1 MPLVIYNSQTR
12 RKEEFTTLEPGLA
25 RMYVCGVT
33 VYDDAHI
40 GHARC
45 YVAFDAIHRHLL
57 ARGYRVLYVR
67 NFTDIDD
74 KIIKRAGETGQPWD
88 QVAQRY
94 IDSFSQDMKS
104 LGVLPASLEPR
115 ATEHIPEILAMVAA
129 LVDQGQAYVVEGD
142 VYFAVRGFARYGFLS
157 GRNLDDM
164 LAGARVEV
172 DQRKQYPLD
181 FALWKSSKPGE
192 PSWDS
197 PWGPGRPGRHIE
209 CSAMSQKYWDSPWGP
224 RRPGWHI
231 ERSAM
236 SQKYLG
242 QTFHIHG
249 GGKDLL
255 FPHHE
260 NEAAQSE
267 AFTGRP
273 FARYWVHNGFVQIN
287 HEKMSKSL
295 GNFFT
300 IKDILKTNRPE
311 VLRLF
316 LLSKHYRSPL
326 DFSEDALKDATQG
339 LGRLYTALR
348 AAQAAQMAPAGQ
360 AITSPGGQT
369 WLKEIEEQVEAFER
383 GMDDD
388 FNTAAATGALFGLA
402 RVTNR
407 LAKEP
412 DSPERQALLSL
423 CAARLKFLG
432 GRLGILQGDP
442 QEFMQGQAS
451 PQANGPDPAWVEERI
466 AARQA
471 ARKAKDFALADR
483 IREEI
488 KAAGVIL
495 EDSPQGTRW
504 RVET

>member
-1 MPLVIYNSQTR
+1 MPLVIYNSQSR
-12 RKEEFTTLEPGLA
+12 RKEEFTTLEPGVV

-45 YVAFDAIHRHLL
+45 YVAFDALHRHLL
-57 ARGYRVLYVR
+57 ARGYKVLYAR
-67 NFTDIDD
+67 NFTDVDD
-74 KIIKRAGETGQPWD
+74 KIIRRAQETGLPW
-88 QVAQRY
+88 QQLAQRY
-94 IDSFSQDMKS
+94 IDSFTQDMAT
-104 LGVLPASLEPR
+104 LGVLPPGLEPR
-115 ATEHIPEILAMVAA
+115 ATEHIPEIVAMVQA
-129 LVDQGQAYVVEGD
+129 LVDKGHAYVVEGD

-172 DQRKQYPLD
+172 DPRKQYPLD

-197 PWGPGRPGRHIE
+197 PWGPGRPGWHIE
-209 CSAMSQKYWDSPWGP
+209 CSAMSQKY
-224 RRPGWHI
+224 
-231 ERSAM
+231 
-236 SQKYLG
+236 LG
-242 QTFHIHG
+242 NTFDIHG

-267 AFTGRP
+267 AFTGQP

-287 HEKMSKSL
+287 QEKMSKSL

-300 IKDILKTNRPE
+300 IKDILKTTRPE
-311 VLRLF
+311 TLRLF

-326 DFSEDALKDATQG
+326 DFSEDALKEATQG
-339 LGRLYTALR
+339 LGRLYTALM
-348 AAQAAQMAPAGQ
+348 ATQAASLAPAGQ
-360 AITSPGGQT
+360 AIESPAGQA
-369 WLKEIEEQVEAFER
+369 WLKEIEAQVEAFER
-383 GMDDD
+383 SMDDD

-402 RVTNR
+402 RVSNR
-407 LAKEP
+407 LAAEP
-412 DSPERQALLSL
+412 EAPERQALLAL
-423 CAARLKFLG
+423 CAARLKQLG

-442 QEFMQGQAS
+442 QEFMQGQDAPSAS
-451 PQANGPDPAWVEERI
+451 GPDPAWVEERI

-471 ARKAKDFALADR
+471 ARKAKDFALADK

-488 KAAGVIL
+488 KAAGVLL

-504 RVET
+504 RVEN

>member
-1 MPLVIYNSQTR
+1 MPLLIYNSQTR
-12 RKEEFTTLEPGLA
+12 RKEEFATLEPGVV

-57 ARGYRVLYVR
+57 ARGYQVRYAR
-67 NFTDIDD
+67 NFTDVDD
-74 KIIKRAGETGQPWD
+74 KIIKRARETGLIWQ
-88 QVAQRY
+88 QLAQHY
-94 IDSFSQDMKS
+94 IDSFTQDMAS
-104 LGVLPASLEPR
+104 LGVLPPGLEPK
-115 ATEHIPEILAMVAA
+115 ATEHIPEIVAMVQA
-129 LVDQGQAYVVEGD
+129 LVDKGNAYVVDGD
-142 VYFAVRGFARYGFLS
+142 VYFSVRGFARYGFLS

-172 DQRKQYPLD
+172 DPRKECPLD

-192 PSWDS
+192 PSWQS
-197 PWGPGRPGRHIE
+197 PWGPGRPGWHIE
-209 CSAMSQKYWDSPWGP
+209 CSAMSQKY
-224 RRPGWHI
+224 
-231 ERSAM
+231 
-236 SQKYLG
+236 LG
-242 QTFHIHG
+242 NTFDIHG

-267 AFTGRP
+267 AFTGQP
-273 FARYWVHNGFVQIN
+273 FAHYWMHNGFVQIN

-300 IKDILKTNRPE
+300 IKDILKTVQPE
-311 VLRLF
+311 SLRLF
-316 LLSKHYRSPL
+316 FLSKHYRSPL
-326 DFSEDALKDATQG
+326 DFSEDALKDAAQS
-339 LGRLYTALR
+339 LGRLYTALM
-348 AAQAAQMAPAGQ
+348 AAQAATVAPAGQ
-360 AITSPGGQT
+360 AIESPSGLA
-369 WLKEIEEQVEAFER
+369 WLQEVKAQVEAFER

-402 RVTNR
+402 RVSNR
-407 LAKEP
+407 LASELET
-412 DSPERQALLSL
+412 PERQALLAL
-423 CAARLKFLG
+423 CAVRLKFLG

-442 QEFMQGQAS
+442 QKFMQGQAS
-451 PQANGPDPAWVEERI
+451 PQGSGPDPAWVEKRI

-483 IREEI
+483 IRDEI
-488 KAAGVIL
+488 KVAGVL
-495 EDSPQGTRW
+495 LDDTPQGTRW
-504 RVET
+504 RVES

>member
-1 MPLVIYNSQTR
+1 MPLMIYNSQTR
-12 RKEEFTTLEPGLA
+12 NKEPLTTLEPGKV

-45 YVAFDAIHRHLL
+45 YVSFDAIHRHLL
-57 ARGYRVLYVR
+57 ARGYQVTYAR
-67 NFTDIDD
+67 NFTDVDD
-74 KIIKRAGETGQPWD
+74 KIIKRAGELGEAWD
-88 QVAQRY
+88 HLAGRY
-94 IDSFSQDMKS
+94 MESFTQDMAS
-104 LGVLPASLEPR
+104 LGVLPPSLEPR
-115 ATEHIPEILAMVAA
+115 ATQHIAEIIDTVQT
-129 LVDQGQAYVVEGD
+129 LVDKGHAYAVDGD
-142 VYFAVRGFARYGFLS
+142 VYFAVKSFAPYGRLS

-172 DQRKQYPLD
+172 DPRKKNPLD

-192 PSWDS
+192 PSWES
-197 PWGPGRPGRHIE
+197 PWGPGRPGWHIE
-209 CSAMSQKYWDSPWGP
+209 CSV
-224 RRPGWHI
+224 
-231 ERSAM
+231 M

-242 QTFHIHG
+242 PTFDIHG

-260 NEAAQSE
+260 NEVAQAE
-267 AFTGRP
+267 ACTGQT

-287 HEKMSKSL
+287 QEKMSKSL

-300 IKDILKTNRPE
+300 IKDILKTTRPE

-326 DFSEDALKDATQG
+326 DFSQEALGDSAQG
-339 LGRLYTALR
+339 LGRLYTALL
-348 AAQAAQMAPAGQ
+348 AASQAQAAPAGQ
-360 AITSPGGQT
+360 ALEGPGAQA
-369 WLKEIEEQVEAFER
+369 WQAEIAAQVEAFEK

-412 DSPERQALLSL
+412 DSPERQALLAL
-423 CAARLKFLG
+423 CAARLRQLG
-432 GRLGILQGDP
+432 GRLGVLQGNP
-442 QEFMQGQAS
+442 QEFMQGQDA
-451 PQANGPDPAWVEERI
+451 PQADGPDPAWIEEQI

-471 ARKAKDFALADR
+471 ARKAKDFAEADR
-483 IREEI
+483 IR
-488 KAAGVIL
+488 AALADQGVVL
-495 EDSPQGTRW
+495 EDGPQGTRW
-504 RVET
+504 RLA